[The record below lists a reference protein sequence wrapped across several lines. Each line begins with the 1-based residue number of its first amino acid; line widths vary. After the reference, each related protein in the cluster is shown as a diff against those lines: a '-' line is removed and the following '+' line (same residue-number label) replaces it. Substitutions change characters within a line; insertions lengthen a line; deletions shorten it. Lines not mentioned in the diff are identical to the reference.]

1 TGTPLGDPIEV
12 NGLKKVSEGF
22 GSGGKS
28 KTAKPKIALGALK
41 SHVGHMEATAGVGGV
56 IKTLLS
62 MKYRMIP
69 QNLNFAELNPHISLE
84 NSPYFIPTGNVELG
98 RKNAATKLLG
108 GVNSFGF
115 GGVNAHVVIES
126 HDVASPL
133 QMVKKQ
139 KADQGAD
146 QNAIMPYLINISGKD
161 ENSLRARVHQLI
173 QFLQVSC
180 DTSDALTSKAVM
192 EALRTSLNV
201 ADDVETTPLA
211 SLDISPSRWSKALKA
226 LAPLLGRALNID
238 EVQNCISL
246 QEAAQEIARNTQI
259 NELVV
264 GSDKI
269 SLCSRVA
276 LPEAEIRA
284 AGLDSIA
291 YTLMHGRDSL
301 RQRLACVVDSKAELL
316 SLLQAYLKA
325 PEASHPNLWTHA
337 VRMDETATN
346 SPAAITD
353 TTLESLSAWG
363 EWWVKTRSATLDWE
377 TLYPQAAKP
386 RKFPLPAYPFQL
398 DHIWYKAG
406 AVVEP
411 QAAVAAQVQ
420 TPTQPVKNLVVREQ
434 LVLPAAIATAW
445 DIGMAHSQLPIPSSV
460 MTLAYLLDY
469 AIYKNQGTPV
479 ELENVVFG
487 PPCDVQDER
496 LVFGYSP
503 GDGYGVMQCLAA
515 RDDRRIL
522 AQATLKNH
530 YGKHFIAPESAFT
543 SAAPLPVESF
553 FAQLEN
559 ERMSLGK
566 MLHCL
571 DSIHAGEQKLKF
583 ELVLPEWQSK
593 DGRFW
598 VPLMATILAGL
609 SHLQPQHGRALQL
622 PWQIDSVVF
631 NPEPAQAIKTVYLQ
645 LDPNRNTAS
654 VMAMDAASRPVLQLD
669 GIVVRVSSVTAHRA
683 EASLA

>member
-1 TGTPLGDPIEV
+1 
-12 NGLKKVSEGF
+12 
-22 GSGGKS
+22 
-28 KTAKPKIALGALK
+28 
-41 SHVGHMEATAGVGGV
+41 
-56 IKTLLS
+56 
-62 MKYRMIP
+62 
-69 QNLNFAELNPHISLE
+69 
-84 NSPYFIPTGNVELG
+84 
-98 RKNAATKLLG
+98 LLG

-139 KADQGAD
+139 KTD
-146 QNAIMPYLINISGKD
+146 QNAITPYLINISGKD

-173 QFLQVSC
+173 EFLQVSC
-180 DTSDALTSKAVM
+180 NASGALPSEAVM
-192 EALRTSLNV
+192 EVLRTSLGITGD
-201 ADDVETTPLA
+201 AETMPLA
-211 SLDISPSRWSKALKA
+211 SLDISLSRWSKALKT
-226 LAPLLGRALNID
+226 LTPLLGRAVDIGD
-238 EVQNCISL
+238 VQNCVSL

-259 NELVV
+259 NALVV
-264 GSDKI
+264 GSDKT

-291 YTLMHGRDSL
+291 YTLMHGRDNL
-301 RQRLACVVDSKAELL
+301 RQRLACVVNSKAELL

-325 PEASHPNLWTHA
+325 PEASYPSLWTYA
-337 VRMDETATN
+337 VRMDE
-346 SPAAITD
+346 AAISAPEAVAQITI
-353 TTLESLSAWG
+353 ESLSAWA
-363 EWWVKTRSATLDWE
+363 EWWVKTKSATLDWE

-406 AVVEP
+406 AAVEP
-411 QAAVAAQVQ
+411 QMAVEAKTQ
-420 TPTQPVKNLVVREQ
+420 TLAQPVKAAVMREA
-434 LVLPAAIATAW
+434 LILPTAIATAW
-445 DIGMAHSQLPIPSSV
+445 DCCMAHSQLLIPSSV

-487 PPCDVQDER
+487 PPCNVQDER
-496 LVFGYSP
+496 LVFSYSP

-522 AQATLKNH
+522 SQATLKNH

-566 MLHCL
+566 VLHCL
-571 DSIHAGEQKLKF
+571 DSIHVGDQKLKF
-583 ELVLPEWQSK
+583 ELALPEWHSK

-609 SHLQPQHGRALQL
+609 GHLHPQHGRALQL

-631 NPEPAQAIKTVYLQ
+631 NPEPAQAIKTLYLQ
-645 LDPNRNTAS
+645 VDSNRGTAS
-654 VMAMDAASRPVLQLD
+654 VMATDATSRPVLQLN
-669 GIVVRVSSVTAHRA
+669 GIVLRISQPVSANPT